1 MPRAGVNT
9 ITVALPGFK
18 LVFGYVYE
26 GQFLVAA
33 SWNALWTAMSSVGM
47 LFGMLLLLS
56 FEKSFIL
63 THLGGI
69 ACGFVSDRLGRR
81 AGMIFGAIL
90 SIIGVAVQYISETP
104 AVLLVGKIVRNP
116 IGRYSDLSNVNIAEW
131 FRPWLLPNDWTN
143 LCI

>member
-26 GQFLVAA
+26 GELLVAA

-47 LFGMLLLLS
+47 LFGMLLVLFL
-56 FEKSFIL
+56 EKPLVL

-69 ACGFVSDRLGRR
+69 ACGYVSDRLGRR
-81 AGMIFGAIL
+81 AGMIIGSIL
-90 SIIGVAVQYISETP
+90 SIIGVAVQYISESP
-104 AVLLVGKIVRNP
+104 SVLLVGKIASNP
-116 IGRYSDLSNVNIAEW
+116 IL
-131 FRPWLLPNDWTN
+131 
-143 LCI
+143 